1 MEQNRRTFG
10 SWVAEQRQGALHA
23 ELSEKLAELTAA
35 CMEHRK
41 KGSLTLKVTVEPQ
54 KDKVTLFVSDEV
66 SVKAPVADRPSALY
80 FADDRGNLSRN
91 DPRQLEIPL
100 REVPARKVLV
110 HPDDQS
116 AVDAVIERTANA
128 GDGE

>member
-1 MEQNRRTFG
+1 MQENEGQNRRTFA

-41 KGSLTLKVTVEPQ
+41 KGVLTLKVTVEPQ
-54 KDKVTLFVSDEV
+54 KDKVTLFVSDD
-66 SVKAPVADRPSALY
+66 VKLSLPEGDRPSALY
-80 FADDRGNLSRN
+80 FADDAGNLSRN

-100 REVPARKVLV
+100 REVPPRRVL
-110 HPDDQS
+110 
-116 AVDAVIERTANA
+116 TAE
-128 GDGE
+128 GEVVE